1 MSNATVRNPT
11 LIGFFII
18 QSNPIQCAAG
28 PPPWWNLRMKM
39 ARSGP
44 MKANQSEKPETVKKS
59 KDGGL
64 LPGARAL
71 QGLGIAFLFVP
82 MSQVAY
88 SYLPRGK
95 NNKASS
101 LTNLFRN
108 QGASF
113 GIAFVTTVLARR
125 AQYHQSVL
133 VTHVTS
139 FDRTFSE
146 NVQSIANR
154 FVDHGYSAADAAMR
168 AVAQVQ
174 AVVQQQASILAFLD
188 CFWLLGLVAFIGP
201 MLAIFIHKFNQD
213 GSAAAH

>member
-1 MSNATVRNPT
+1 
-11 LIGFFII
+11 
-18 QSNPIQCAAG
+18 
-28 PPPWWNLRMKM
+28 
-39 ARSGP
+39 

-139 FDRTFSE
+139 FAHRQTKNDKSHREEPARQEFGSPDGRLPAPGSQSPAHPVPAPTRHRLRCIHTETAASAE
-146 NVQSIANR
+146 SRRSSHKVQSR
-154 FVDHGYSAADAAMR
+154 KGSSKR
-168 AVAQVQ
+168 
-174 AVVQQQASILAFLD
+174 ASILRLTTRGKPGPAD
-188 CFWLLGLVAFIGP
+188 LLPRTPGHRWRRF
-201 MLAIFIHKFNQD
+201 
-213 GSAAAH
+213 GSVRDRTSANSR